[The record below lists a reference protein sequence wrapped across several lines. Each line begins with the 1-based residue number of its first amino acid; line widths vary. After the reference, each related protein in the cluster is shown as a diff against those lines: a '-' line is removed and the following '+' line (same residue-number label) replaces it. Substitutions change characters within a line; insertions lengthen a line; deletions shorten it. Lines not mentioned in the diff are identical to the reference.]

1 METSRKRTTSGGR
14 AKAPTPA
21 KAASPPPPE
30 RTGGAADFVE
40 IRPGF
45 LVNPAQVVM
54 VRLIQGGVDPNAYA
68 TMNLANG
75 AEETLTRDA
84 FWVVTGREPTI
95 TPAQRYRGPMPAS
108 HQANEPDNQ
117 K

>member
-1 METSRKRTTSGGR
+1 MERTRKGTTASGR
-14 AKAPTPA
+14 AKVPTPA
-21 KAASPPPPE
+21 KVASTLPPE

-40 IRPGF
+40 IRPGL

-84 FWVVTGREPTI
+84 FWVVTGREPAI
-95 TPAQRYRGPMPAS
+95 SPAQRYRGPMPAS
-108 HQANEPDNQ
+108 QQANEPDDQ

>member
-1 METSRKRTTSGGR
+1 MEKTRKGTTTGGR

-21 KAASPPPPE
+21 RVASPLLPE
-30 RTGGAADFVE
+30 RTGRAADFVE
-40 IRPGF
+40 IRPGL

-84 FWVVTGREPTI
+84 FWVVTGREPAI
-95 TPAQRYRGPMPAS
+95 SPAQRYRGPMPAS
-108 HQANEPDNQ
+108 HQTNEADAQ